1 MSISRVSG
9 VSDHTKNSQPPVHDA
24 PMTRSRLRRT
34 SVVYSL
40 MVLGGAALLLTGSGF
55 WAATGVGLWFPGA
68 GFLAAGGWWT
78 VFMPVVLFL
87 FALSLFA
94 WFGAGFNTLP
104 PTVWLGSALLAGW
117 AAGASVSWTGVVIAA
132 AVLVVGHAAAQLMF
146 RRSRTAMARR
156 RQRRLEYL
164 PAAMATA
171 AATATAPP
179 GRESLELDPET
190 LAALRYV
197 FDRALQD
204 PADFSGY
211 DKIDQFQTAA
221 YRYQINY
228 LGYGLAVTQAHY
240 APNFHGYL
248 AHAQRNLIDKY
259 LDHRVWKYWAFE
271 NAWGNLRLNP
281 DPVGKDNIML
291 TGYLG
296 LQVGLYTALTGDQR
310 YLQPGSLAFGKY
322 QHSLHTIADSLMTN
336 YRKAPFVLFP
346 CEPNF
351 TYTACNFR
359 GMGALQVYDRV
370 AGTQYFDELA
380 ERFEEKLETEF
391 VHLDFSMVAL
401 KSQHTG
407 FNLPFP
413 VPDALPAVYLNSMFP
428 EIAQR
433 YWAVARA
440 EAFADEDGLKPVLPK
455 IAVDM
460 GNYSRGYGMAM
471 EAQYGAAREFG
482 DTDAADATKRALD
495 TLCDPVTENGV
506 FRYRKSSNWLNAC
519 VTLDRQLHHNFWR
532 QTVLGPTPGS
542 VLRGPLLDEVA
553 YPDVLVA
560 KAFSDGDDLRLVL
573 YPGGPAKRQ
582 RLGLARLQ
590 PGRPYHVTG
599 AVKRSVTADA
609 QGRAEVSVDLEG
621 RTEVR
626 ATPSTDAAAGS
637 VE

>member
-9 VSDHTKNSQPPVHDA
+9 VSDQTKDFQPPVHDA
-24 PMTRSRLRRT
+24 PITRSRLRRT
-34 SVVYSL
+34 RVVYAL

-68 GFLAAGGWWT
+68 GFLATGGWWT

-87 FALSLFA
+87 FALSLIA

-117 AAGASVSWTGVVIAA
+117 AAGASVSRTGVVIAA
-132 AVLVVGHAAAQLMF
+132 AVLVVGHVAAQLVF
-146 RRSRTAMARR
+146 LRSRKAMARR

-179 GRESLELDPET
+179 SPESLELDPET

-228 LGYGLAVTQAHY
+228 LGYALAVTQAHY

-248 AHAQRNLIDKY
+248 AHAQRKLIDKY
-259 LDHRVWKYWAFE
+259 LDHRVWQYWALE

-291 TGYLG
+291 TGYFG

-310 YLQPGSLAFGKY
+310 YLRPGGLTFGKY
-322 QHSLHTIADSLMTN
+322 QHSLHTIADSLMMN
-336 YRKAPFVLFP
+336 FRKAPFGLFP
-346 CEPNF
+346 CEPNWV
-351 TYTACNFR
+351 YTACNFR
-359 GMGALQVYDRV
+359 GAGALQVYDRIT
-370 AGTQYFDELA
+370 GSHNFDEIA
-380 ERFEEKLETEF
+380 HDFRNKLESEF
-391 VHLDFSMVAL
+391 VHADFSMVAL
-401 KSQHTG
+401 KSKHTG

-413 VPDALPAVYLNSMFP
+413 VPDALPSVYLNSMFP
-428 EIAQR
+428 DIAQR
-433 YWAVARA
+433 YWAIARA
-440 EAFADEDGLKPVLPK
+440 EAFADEGGLKPVLPRVA
-455 IAVDM
+455 IDA
-460 GNYSRGYGMAM
+460 GNYKPGYALAM

-482 DTDAADATKRALD
+482 DTAAADAAKRALD

-506 FRYRKSSNWLNAC
+506 FRYRKGSNFINAC
-519 VTLDRQLHHNFWR
+519 VILDRQLQHNFWR
-532 QTVLGPTPGS
+532 QTVLGPTPES
-542 VLRGPLLDEVA
+542 ALSGPILDDVD

-560 KAFSDGDDLRLVL
+560 KALSDGDDLRLVL
-573 YPGGPAKRQ
+573 YPGGPAGRQ
-582 RLGLARLQ
+582 RLRLARLQ
-590 PGRPYHVTG
+590 PGRPYHITG
-599 AVKRSVTADA
+599 AVETSVNADS
-609 QGRAEVSVDLEG
+609 QGRAEISVLLGG

-626 ATPSTDAAAGS
+626 LAPSTDASAGS
-637 VE
+637 VH